1 MRHTLIDQVQLT
13 GKAKPCVVLDA
24 LETRVGED
32 PDKDYET
39 DVKQVAATA
48 FAGKYNNMHLWV
60 E

>member
-1 MRHTLIDQVQLT
+1 MDQVQLT

-48 FAGKYNNMHLWV
+48 FAGKYNNMHLWS